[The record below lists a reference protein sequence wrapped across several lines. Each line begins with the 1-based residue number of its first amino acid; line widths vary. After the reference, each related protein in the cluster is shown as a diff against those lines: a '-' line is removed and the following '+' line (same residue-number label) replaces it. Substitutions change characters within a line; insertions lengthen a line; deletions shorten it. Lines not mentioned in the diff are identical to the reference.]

1 VYRLRYVKSVEKDLR
16 KLHKV
21 QSFSN
26 IIEKIQQLAENPTP
40 PSSIK
45 LKGVA
50 NLYRVR
56 IGQYRIV
63 YTIKEAEL
71 VVLVVGV
78 GHRKDIYDK
87 L

>member
-1 VYRLRYVKSVEKDLR
+1 MYRLRYVKSVEKDLR